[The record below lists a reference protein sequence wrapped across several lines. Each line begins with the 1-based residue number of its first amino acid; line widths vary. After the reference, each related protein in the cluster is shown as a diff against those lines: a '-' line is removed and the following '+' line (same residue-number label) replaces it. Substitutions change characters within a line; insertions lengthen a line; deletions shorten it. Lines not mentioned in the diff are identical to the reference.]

1 MKKEKKNV
9 KKYDKISD
17 VIVMILIIFG
27 MGAMAFNII
36 SAIKSSD
43 WSLLILSSIIE
54 LLFIFNLTKFICRD
68 RWE

>member
-1 MKKEKKNV
+1 MKMDW
-9 KKYDKISD
+9 YKISD

-54 LLFIFNLTKFICRD
+54 LLFIFNFTKFICRD